1 MNKPDD
7 DDIIMHPST
16 LEWYET
22 FLDYGETDPVI
33 FVEGVLHELFI
44 PFIQALV
51 QYGWDVQ
58 SPQFIKDF
66 TSLLEVAKAIL
77 YRQYDMHHPVQD
89 GLDGIPPKGE

>member
-1 MNKPDD
+1 MNEFD
-7 DDIIMHPST
+7 DDIVIHPST
-16 LEWYET
+16 RDWYET
-22 FLDYGETDPVI
+22 FLDYGETDPEI

-44 PFIQALV
+44 PFIQALM

-77 YRQYDMHHPVQD
+77 YRQYGIHHPVQD